1 VKSPFDDRDT
11 VELYF
16 RDNTE
21 LDPVNSGCWRWRGPA
36 VKSRR
41 YRKKSGVN
49 RALYQIAFE
58 LFKGPVPDRHVVH
71 HSCENPHC
79 VNPEHL
85 KALTRGEHMKMH
97 LNGRGEKNVN
107 AVLTDGAVR
116 DIFDLVKKGVLQREI
131 GKIFGVTQS
140 CISNL
145 LHNRRWPHIYAE
157 VFQGGPPKDFRSRS
171 GYAKMRAS

>member
-1 VKSPFDDRDT
+1 M
-11 VELYF
+11 
-16 RDNTE
+16 
-21 LDPVNSGCWRWRGPA
+21 
-36 VKSRR
+36 
-41 YRKKSGVN
+41 

-58 LFKGPVPDRHVVH
+58 LFKGPVPGGHVVH
-71 HSCENPHC
+71 HICENPHC
-79 VNPEHL
+79 VNPAHL

-116 DIFDLVKKGVLQREI
+116 EIFDLVKKGVLQREI
-131 GKIFGVTQS
+131 GRIYGVTQS

-157 VFQGGPPKDFRSRS
+157 LFQGALPEDFRFRS
-171 GYAKMRAS
+171 GYARDVNCLREETRKTSSGRLDHGNKFPTGE